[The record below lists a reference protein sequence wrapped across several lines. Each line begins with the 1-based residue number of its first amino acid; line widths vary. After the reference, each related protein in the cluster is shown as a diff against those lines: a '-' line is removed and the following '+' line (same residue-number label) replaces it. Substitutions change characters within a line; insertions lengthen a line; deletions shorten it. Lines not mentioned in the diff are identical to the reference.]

1 MIMSCWVW
9 VAPEEHTHAHAA
21 EAVKDKYLFAYFTGN
36 SSDGQTVHLA
46 VSEDGLHYTALRNNE
61 PVIIPSK
68 GTGAVRDPYIWYNE
82 QDNYYYLICTD
93 MDADIPSDPNNIGY
107 WWDNSD
113 SFLMWRSKDLVHWY
127 DETYIN
133 IKDLL
138 NQNFNANVGDV
149 YRAWAPQIMFD
160 GKSYILYFSLI
171 TNNTAF
177 NSDNLAIVYLKT
189 SDLMD
194 LSAYIDFGYILDPG
208 AEIDVNDADIV
219 QNPSTGKWHL
229 FYKTETPRGES
240 YAKVKMLVADNATGP
255 YSSTDV
261 GLDVFSGIN
270 EAL

>member
-1 MIMSCWVW
+1 MKTHFKKAMSVFLSVLMVLSCWVW
-9 VAPEEHTHAHAA
+9 VAPEEHNHAHAA

-68 GTGAVRDPYIWYNE
+68 GTGAIRDPYIWYSE

-93 MDADIPSDPNNIGY
+93 MDADIASDPNKIGY

-149 YRAWAPQIMFD
+149 YRAWAPQIMYD
-160 GKSYILYFSLI
+160 GRSYVLYFSLI
-171 TNNTAF
+171 TDNAAF

-194 LSAYIDFGYILDPG
+194 LSAYTDFGYVYSLLCSGLTTYRDLVTSKSEF
-208 AEIDVNDADIV
+208 A
-219 QNPSTGKWHL
+219 SW
-229 FYKTETPRGES
+229 
-240 YAKVKMLVADNATGP
+240 YAKKEKIIEK
-255 YSSTDV
+255 
-261 GLDVFSGIN
+261 GLNSVIDLYKENVES
-270 EAL
+270 